1 MQGYPVI
8 STDKFAVLLNMLT
21 LPPPPEFYVSPRE
34 LIFYVPSPVPL
45 NKGTNFSDRSFYEE

>member
-21 LPPPPEFYVSPRE
+21 LPLPPEFYVSPRE